1 MDRSRL
7 LRSPESGRLR
17 ALCLRIWEQGRQ
29 ITLQQTSPEPMS
41 DCPPSAPTATA
52 ARSPCLCL
60 PSALRHPR
68 RQPSPFP
75 APVREP
81 PASAGTHVA
90 APPDPSAA
98 PGRRSPRARPRAPT
112 HGGSSEGSLRLASEE
127 SGGRTFCEGVASCDL
142 VSRPCPATCAA
153 GGVQAGRPGSTLGGG
168 GTAAGRGQRPCAP
181 GGAPCGAWSPLFRPP
196 ASGASRRAAGGTAG
210 HLGRGL
216 PSVSAH
222 LSPQEGK

>member
-1 MDRSRL
+1 
-7 LRSPESGRLR
+7 
-17 ALCLRIWEQGRQ
+17 
-29 ITLQQTSPEPMS
+29 MS

-81 PASAGTHVA
+81 LASAGTHVA

-112 HGGSSEGSLRLASEE
+112 HGGGSEGSLRLASEE

-181 GGAPCGAWSPLFRPP
+181 GGAPGGAWSPLFRPP
-196 ASGASRRAAGGTAG
+196 RLWGVQTRRGRDRGAPGPGTPQRKRASEPP
-210 HLGRGL
+210 RGQVK
-216 PSVSAH
+216 PR
-222 LSPQEGK
+222 LSDLTWSG